1 MLPINFA
8 PKNEFQD
15 FQFKAIVHPL
25 AHEHAEVYVF
35 LKCLINFENK
45 PIIQIFENLFF
56 KYGGILYD
64 RLRDELGLVYGI
76 QSDFDHSLQVGQ
88 LYLTCEIEYVEQII
102 GEIDKV
108 FSDFDKVFIPKK
120 FEEFKNI
127 ITKKTDISRDSLKSE
142 INFATES
149 LTTFGIFE
157 NYESYSKRLQN
168 VTIEQMKKFYTQIQT
183 DLQNKKVVLVSKDP
197 KITEIET
204 RLKTN
209 NQKINQNSN

>member
-8 PKNEFQD
+8 PKNQFQD

-35 LKCLINFENK
+35 LSCPINFENK

-56 KYGGILYD
+56 KYGGVLYD

-76 QSDFDHSLQVGQ
+76 QSDFDHSLQVAQ
-88 LYLTCEIEYVEQII
+88 IYLTCEIEYVEQIL
-102 GEIDKV
+102 GEVDKT
-108 FSDFDKVFIPKK
+108 FSDFDQIFIPKK
-120 FEEFKNI
+120 FTEFKNI

-157 NYESYSKRLQN
+157 NYENYSKRLQS
-168 VTIEQMKKFYTQIQT
+168 VTVDQMKEFYTQIQT
-183 DLQNKKVVLVSKDP
+183 SLANKKVVLVSKNP
-197 KITEIET
+197 KIEEIEIMM
-204 RLKTN
+204 K
-209 NQKINQNSN
+209 KV

>member
-1 MLPINFA
+1 MLPLNFA
-8 PKNEFQD
+8 PKNQFQD
-15 FQFKAIVHPL
+15 FQFKAIVHEL
-25 AHEHAEVYVF
+25 AHTHCDLYVF
-35 LKCLINFENK
+35 LSCPINFENK
-45 PIIQIFENLFF
+45 PIIHIFENLFF

-76 QSDFDHSLQVGQ
+76 SSDFDHSLQVGQ

-108 FSDFDKVFIPKK
+108 FSDFDQIFIPKK

-127 ITKKTDISRDSLKSE
+127 ITKKTDISKDSLKSE

-157 NYESYSKRLQN
+157 NYENYSKRLQN
-168 VTIEQMKKFYTQIQT
+168 VTIEQMKEFYTQIQT
-183 DLQNKKVVLVSKDP
+183 DLQNKKVVLVSKNP

-209 NQKINQNSN
+209 N